1 MNVNNFS
8 SFYIDF
14 GAHVYGY
21 AGSLYVHLW
30 FLLIF
35 SGELYMEPTETNGSM
50 LFMNFER
57 SFLHVSM
64 LFMNKHEELFCWLL
78 STKITCSKCTELYI
92 DINGSTLTILHT
104 FLGSTLTMP
113 V

>member
-21 AGSLYVHLW
+21 AGSFYVHLW

-35 SGELYMEPTETNGSM
+35 WE
-50 LFMNFER
+50 NFTWNQQKR
-57 SFLHVSM
+57 MDPCYL
-64 LFMNKHEELFCWLL
+64 
-78 STKITCSKCTELYI
+78 
-92 DINGSTLTILHT
+92 
-104 FLGSTLTMP
+104 
-113 V
+113 

>member
-21 AGSLYVHLW
+21 AGSLYVYLW
-30 FLLIF
+30 FF

-78 STKITCSKCTELYI
+78 STKKHVQNVQNFI
-92 DINGSTLTILHT
+92 LTSMDPH
-104 FLGSTLTMP
+104 
-113 V
+113 